1 MFRKFWHDFWIVLFI
16 VLVFIG
22 IFSGKGMVIGLAS
35 MGLFVAGIAWLWNKL
50 ALEEL
55 DYIRVIPQNR
65 VFRGEKVHLSIEISN
80 RKPIPLPRLDID
92 DDIPDSLKIEGADVG
107 YSPNPNSTRMRH
119 STSISWY
126 EKTRWDYRISG
137 SKRGYFRIGPATLTS
152 GDIFGL
158 FQNVRQERSRDYL
171 LVYPNIV
178 DLPSIGLPEA
188 RPLGD
193 AEGGIRMFQDPSRPS
208 GIRDYQRGDPM
219 KTIDWKATAKMGD
232 LKVRTFEPSSSQT
245 IILLVA
251 VETTLR
257 FWEGYSAVNLERVI
271 TAAASVASYVSEK
284 RYSLGMFSNGTPIL
298 ADRPMKI
305 PPTGSEDQ
313 LTIIL
318 EALATIRPLPM
329 GPMPVNLAEN
339 IGKFPIGSTL
349 VITAALITDEFVEVI
364 RRLLQNGHKIVVLY
378 VADGNCPDMPERV
391 TLYEIGHH
399 FQRMEM
405 SGEFASR

>member
-1 MFRKFWHDFWIVLFI
+1 M
-16 VLVFIG
+16 
-22 IFSGKGMVIGLAS
+22 
-35 MGLFVAGIAWLWNKL
+35 
-50 ALEEL
+50 
-55 DYIRVIPQNR
+55 
-65 VFRGEKVHLSIEISN
+65 
-80 RKPIPLPRLDID
+80 
-92 DDIPDSLKIEGADVG
+92 
-107 YSPNPNSTRMRH
+107 
-119 STSISWY
+119 
-126 EKTRWDYRISG
+126 
-137 SKRGYFRIGPATLTS
+137 
-152 GDIFGL
+152 
-158 FQNVRQERSRDYL
+158 
-171 LVYPNIV
+171 
-178 DLPSIGLPEA
+178 
-188 RPLGD
+188 
-193 AEGGIRMFQDPSRPS
+193 
-208 GIRDYQRGDPM
+208 
-219 KTIDWKATAKMGD
+219 
-232 LKVRTFEPSSSQT
+232 
-245 IILLVA
+245 
-251 VETTLR
+251 R

-305 PPTGSEDQ
+305 PPTGSEEQ

>member
-1 MFRKFWHDFWIVLFI
+1 
-16 VLVFIG
+16 
-22 IFSGKGMVIGLAS
+22 
-35 MGLFVAGIAWLWNKL
+35 
-50 ALEEL
+50 
-55 DYIRVIPQNR
+55 
-65 VFRGEKVHLSIEISN
+65 
-80 RKPIPLPRLDID
+80 
-92 DDIPDSLKIEGADVG
+92 
-107 YSPNPNSTRMRH
+107 
-119 STSISWY
+119 
-126 EKTRWDYRISG
+126 
-137 SKRGYFRIGPATLTS
+137 
-152 GDIFGL
+152 
-158 FQNVRQERSRDYL
+158 
-171 LVYPNIV
+171 
-178 DLPSIGLPEA
+178 
-188 RPLGD
+188 
-193 AEGGIRMFQDPSRPS
+193 MFQDPSRPS

-245 IILLVA
+245 IVLLVA

-329 GPMPVNLAEN
+329 GSMPVNLSEN
-339 IGKFPIGSTL
+339 IGKFPIGATL

-364 RRLLQNGHKIVVLY
+364 RRLLQSGHKIVVLY
-378 VADGNCPDMPERV
+378 VADGDCPEMPEGV
-391 TLYEIGHH
+391 TLYEIGQY

-405 SGEFASR
+405 SGEFASG

>member
-1 MFRKFWHDFWIVLFI
+1 MFRKFWHDSWIVLFI
-16 VLVFIG
+16 ALVLIG

-35 MGLFVAGIAWLWNKL
+35 MGLLVAGIAWLWNKL
-50 ALEEL
+50 TLEEL
-55 DYIRVIPQNR
+55 DYTRVIPQNR
-65 VFRGEKVHLSIEISN
+65 VFRGEKVHFSIEISN
-80 RKPIPLPRLDID
+80 RKPIPLPRLDIN
-92 DDIPDSLKIEGADVG
+92 DDIPDALNIEGGDVG
-107 YSPNPNSTRMRH
+107 HSPIPNSTRMRH

-137 SKRGYFRIGPATLTS
+137 SERGYFRIGPVTLTS

-158 FQNVRQERSRDYL
+158 FQNVRQDKSRDYL
-171 LVYPNIV
+171 LVYPNVV

-193 AEGGIRMFQDPSRPS
+193 TEGGIRMFQDPSRPS

-232 LKVRTFEPSSSQT
+232 LKVRTFESSSSQT

-251 VETTLR
+251 IETRLR
-257 FWEGYSAVNLERVI
+257 FWEGHSAVNLERVI
-271 TAAASVASYVSEK
+271 TAAASVASYVSDK

-305 PPTGSEDQ
+305 PPTRSEEQ
-313 LTIIL
+313 LTVIL

-329 GPMPVNLAEN
+329 GAMPVNLSEN
-339 IGKFPIGSTL
+339 IGKFPIGATL

-364 RRLLQNGHKIVVLY
+364 RRLLQSGHKIVVLY
-378 VADGNCPDMPERV
+378 VADGNCHEMPEGV
-391 TLYEIGHH
+391 ILYEIGQY

-405 SGEFASR
+405 SGEFASG

>member
-1 MFRKFWHDFWIVLFI
+1 
-16 VLVFIG
+16 
-22 IFSGKGMVIGLAS
+22 
-35 MGLFVAGIAWLWNKL
+35 
-50 ALEEL
+50 
-55 DYIRVIPQNR
+55 
-65 VFRGEKVHLSIEISN
+65 
-80 RKPIPLPRLDID
+80 
-92 DDIPDSLKIEGADVG
+92 
-107 YSPNPNSTRMRH
+107 MRH

-137 SKRGYFRIGPATLTS
+137 SERGYFRIGPATLTS

-158 FQNVRQERSRDYL
+158 FQNVRQDKSRDYL
-171 LVYPNIV
+171 LVYPNVV

-193 AEGGIRMFQDPSRPS
+193 TEGGIRMFQDPSRPS

-245 IILLVA
+245 IVLLVA

-305 PPTGSEDQ
+305 PPTGSEEQ

-329 GPMPVNLAEN
+329 GSMPVNLSEN
-339 IGKFPIGSTL
+339 IGKFPIGATL

-364 RRLLQNGHKIVVLY
+364 RRLLQSGHKIVILY
-378 VADGNCPDMPERV
+378 VADGNCPAMPEGV
-391 TLYEIGHH
+391 TLYEIGQY

-405 SGEFASR
+405 SGEFASG

>member
-1 MFRKFWHDFWIVLFI
+1 MFRKFWHDSWIVLFI
-16 VLVFIG
+16 ALVLIG
-22 IFSGKGMVIGLAS
+22 IFSGKGMAIGLAS
-35 MGLFVAGIAWLWNKL
+35 MGLLVAGIAWLWNKL
-50 ALEEL
+50 TLEEL
-55 DYIRVIPQNR
+55 DYTRVIPQNR
-65 VFRGEKVHLSIEISN
+65 VFRGEKVHFSIEISN
-80 RKPIPLPRLDID
+80 RKPIPLPRLDIN
-92 DDIPDSLKIEGADVG
+92 DDIPDALNIEGGDVG
-107 YSPNPNSTRMRH
+107 YSPIPNSTRMRH

-137 SKRGYFRIGPATLTS
+137 SERGYFRIGPVTLTS

-158 FQNVRQERSRDYL
+158 FQNVRQDKSRDYL
-171 LVYPNIV
+171 LVYPNVV

-193 AEGGIRMFQDPSRPS
+193 TEGGIRMFQDPSRPS

-232 LKVRTFEPSSSQT
+232 LKVRTFESSSSQT

-251 VETTLR
+251 IETRLR
-257 FWEGYSAVNLERVI
+257 FWEGHSAVNLERVI
-271 TAAASVASYVSEK
+271 TAAASVASYVSDK

-305 PPTGSEDQ
+305 PPTRSEEQ
-313 LTIIL
+313 LTVIL

-329 GPMPVNLAEN
+329 GAMPVNLSEN
-339 IGKFPIGSTL
+339 IGKFPIGATL

-364 RRLLQNGHKIVVLY
+364 RRLLQSGHKIVVLY
-378 VADGNCPDMPERV
+378 VADGNCHEMPEGV
-391 TLYEIGHH
+391 ILYEIGQY

-405 SGEFASR
+405 SGEFASG